1 MLQTAET
8 VMPLEAVLLMDSRTT
23 AVSVRNQACL
33 IGWSRLYQIGQYY
46 LDLTLKSR
54 PGMPSL
60 LLGQLVGP
68 QGSTQTPPAR
78 IRLTADDGRDLESTN
93 LSARGELHVTSNRAG
108 GLRLVLEF
116 DAGAPMVSMLEL
128 N

>member
-1 MLQTAET
+1 MS
-8 VMPLEAVLLMDSRTT
+8 LEAVLLMDSHTT
-23 AVSVRNQACL
+23 TVSVRNQAWTN
-33 IGWSRLYQIGQYY
+33 GWSRLYQIGQYY

-54 PGMPSL
+54 PGMPSV
-60 LLGQLVGP
+60 LLGQLIGP
-68 QGSTQTPPAR
+68 RGSTQTPPAR
-78 IRLTADDGRDLESTN
+78 IRLTADDGCDLESTN
-93 LSARGELHVTSNRAG
+93 VSARGELRVIPQRAG